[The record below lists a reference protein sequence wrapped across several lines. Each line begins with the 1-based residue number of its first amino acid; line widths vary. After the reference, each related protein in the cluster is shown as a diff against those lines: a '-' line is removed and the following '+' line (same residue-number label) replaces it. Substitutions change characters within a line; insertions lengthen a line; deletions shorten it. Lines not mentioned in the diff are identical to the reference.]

1 MSSKFILNKAYINS
15 FFDALQKGDL
25 SFIDPNVRWVIGSE
39 TKDPV
44 RLTGVYNLESWV
56 NEVKTPLWSRLQNQA
71 VAATATSIDIIANNK
86 AIVEVVSEGIQ
97 LNGNPYNN
105 RYVWILFFSDA
116 GKIIE
121 IREYLDTALCQEV
134 MQTNP

>member
-1 MSSKFILNKAYINS
+1 MSSKFILDKAYINS

-25 SFIDPNVRWVIGSE
+25 SYIDPNVKWIIGSE

-56 NEVKTPLWSRLQNQA
+56 NEVKNPLWSRLQNQA
-71 VAATATSIDIIANNK
+71 VAATATSIDIITNNK
-86 AIVEVVSEGIQ
+86 AIVELVGNGIQ

-105 RYVWILFFSDA
+105 HYVWILFFSDA
-116 GKIIE
+116 GKIIG
-121 IREYLDTALCQEV
+121 IREYMDTALCQEV
-134 MQTNP
+134 MTKNP

>member
-1 MSSKFILNKAYINS
+1 MSSNLILDEAYISS
-15 FFDALQKGDL
+15 FFAALQKGDV

-71 VAATATSIDIIANNK
+71 VAATPTSIDIITNNK
-86 AIVEVVSEGIQ
+86 AIVELVGQGIQ

-105 RYVWILFFSDA
+105 HYVWILFFSDA

-121 IREYLDTALCQEV
+121 IREYMDTALCQEV